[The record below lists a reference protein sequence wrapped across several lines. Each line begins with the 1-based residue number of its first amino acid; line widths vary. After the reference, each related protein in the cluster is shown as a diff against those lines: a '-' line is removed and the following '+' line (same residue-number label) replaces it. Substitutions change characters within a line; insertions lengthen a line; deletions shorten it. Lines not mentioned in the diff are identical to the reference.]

1 MASVGVKVF
10 GERRLSEQLEG
21 IQKAMATEIAREA
34 TDQAAQILQAAARQN
49 LNVRSGKGRQS
60 VKRRRAKRTKDKTAT
75 EVYSDYRELRPDGYY
90 TAYLEHGFG
99 TRSGSFIDEYA
110 WMEPAFDQVLPQMVA
125 KMQQVVRIGV
135 QLVAARTT
143 TRRAA

>member
-60 VKRRRAKRTKDKTAT
+60 VKRRRAKRTMTRPPRKSTAT
-75 EVYSDYRELRPDGYY
+75 
-90 TAYLEHGFG
+90 TA
-99 TRSGSFIDEYA
+99 SC
-110 WMEPAFDQVLPQMVA
+110 
-125 KMQQVVRIGV
+125 
-135 QLVAARTT
+135 ARTAT
-143 TRRAA
+143 TRLIWSTGSERGPAVSSTNTPGWSRRLIRCFRRWSPKCSRSSALVFS